1 MKRFLVGA
9 VTVLALAFSAQ
20 AARADTI
27 TDTESQS
34 GFSGRITDRMG
45 DQAPITRSAFDFNGQ
60 SYNSWTSITNISLE
74 GLTIRD
80 GDTAAIDFDYNNL
93 FLYLDGI
100 DTGIALNGF
109 ASGITSTLDFSTN
122 SPANASSILAALQG
136 DGTLVATIFDATE
149 FNIIRLPGS
158 RQVTLSLTGAA
169 AVPEPAT
176 MFLLGTGLAGL
187 AAAARRKFKGEE

>member
-9 VTVLALAFSAQ
+9 VTLLALAFSVQ
-20 AARADTI
+20 AVRADTI
-27 TDTESQS
+27 SDTESQS
-34 GFSGRITDRMG
+34 GFNGRITDQMG
-45 DQAPITRSAFDFNGQ
+45 DQAPIATFDFTGQ
-60 SYNSWTSITNISLE
+60 SYDSWASITNISLE

-80 GDTAAIDFDYNNL
+80 GDTAAVDFDFNNL

-100 DTGIALNGF
+100 DTGIVLNGF
-109 ASGITSTLDFSTN
+109 ASGVTSTLDFSTN

-136 DGTLVATIFDATE
+136 DGTLVATIFDATT
-149 FNIIRLPGS
+149 NNLIRLPGS